1 MGLLGQISHLVF
13 YIDALY
19 HLLSLISNKC
29 DKISIKLI
37 GKDFSFDL
45 NTLVKK

>member
-1 MGLLGQISHLVF
+1 MGLLGQISHLGF
-13 YIDALY
+13 YTDTLY
-19 HLLSLISNKC
+19 HLLSLISDKC

-45 NTLVKK
+45 NILVKK

>member
-19 HLLSLISNKC
+19 HLLSLISNKY
-29 DKISIKLI
+29 DKINIK
-37 GKDFSFDL
+37 KKKRKNSFDL